1 MRSQKYLEVDS
12 SLTYQAP
19 MKRALV
25 IRNIVDLNAEPRFHS
40 KRKSQLLF
48 GERVSIHAERE
59 GYSEVEQIDGYR
71 GWAPTLALC
80 EISEADWKNLDEAF
94 TLRVCSPVAEV
105 FTESDAPVPPY
116 FLSYGSIVYPGPAAD
131 EDGEAADRIEIASP
145 DSLKR
150 WIRTEDVVSVSTANS
165 DSLAFSESVL
175 LAGLQFLGVPYLW
188 GGRSSLG
195 LDCSGLTQLVY
206 SLNGVELPRDSAD
219 QRGCGTEIGRD
230 EIDPGD
236 LIFSEG
242 HVVIYMGEDL
252 VLHASQKEGGVTVS
266 SYSPDKPSYRKDLDE
281 GFQTARRFV

>member
-1 MRSQKYLEVDS
+1 
-12 SLTYQAP
+12 

-25 IRNIVDLNAEPRFHS
+25 IRNIVDLNAEPRFHAE
-40 KRKSQLLF
+40 RKSQLLF

-59 GYSEVEQIDGYR
+59 GYSEIEQVDGYR

-80 EISEADWKNLDEAF
+80 EISESDWKRLDEAF

-105 FTESDAPVPPY
+105 FTDSDAPVPPY
-116 FLSYGSIVYPGPAAD
+116 FLSYGSIVYPAPAD
-131 EDGEAADRIEIASP
+131 EQDSKAAERIEIASP

-150 WIRTEDVVSVSTANS
+150 WIRSEDVTPVPQRPTDLAVFS
-165 DSLAFSESVL
+165 DNVL

-195 LDCSGLTQLVY
+195 LDCSGLTQLVC
-206 SLNGVELPRDSAD
+206 SLNSVELPRDSAD
-219 QRGCGTEIGRD
+219 QRNCGKEVARD
-230 EIDPGD
+230 DLLPGD
-236 LIFSEG
+236 LVFSEG

-252 VLHASQKEGGVTVS
+252 VLHASQREGGVTVS

-281 GFQTARRFV
+281 GFQFARRLV